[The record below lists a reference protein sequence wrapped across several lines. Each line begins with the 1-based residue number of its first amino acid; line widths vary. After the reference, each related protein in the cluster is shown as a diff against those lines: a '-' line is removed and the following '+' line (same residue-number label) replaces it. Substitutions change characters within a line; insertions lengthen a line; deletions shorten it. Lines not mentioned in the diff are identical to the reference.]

1 MTDET
6 IEGAGIDKPFMELF
20 FKGEQSN
27 FREQI
32 EDMETKKG
40 NIIASLNADGSNKVE
55 GKWTGNT
62 FPYNKILQLS
72 EMFWKADTVL

>member
-40 NIIASLNADGSNKVE
+40 NIIASSNADGSNKVE

-62 FPYNKILQLS
+62 EGGRNS
-72 EMFWKADTVL
+72 WKTLGEVDFS